1 MRPQVLRRRR
11 FNDRKEPQ
19 VAENCKHGKFI
30 NEMSFNKF
38 LIGGVCLA
46 FICGLLAT
54 PGLAADGPF
63 VIHYGL
69 NDSHGRSWVRE
80 NSAGVVGITYFQRFE
95 GSRDEGTL
103 LYKTISP
110 DGSAA
115 SDPVTT
121 GRRLEKSV
129 LLYDALD
136 NPHIFVARSN
146 DTDQMIDHYFKNG
159 GAEWQSETI
168 IHFTN
173 EGGKFIYEL
182 SADSGPDHSFH
193 LLLLKTRSDVDS
205 DDFMDAWM
213 DSYLYH
219 LTNATGHWEKEWVH
233 HYDSPYTYDMY
244 IKSSIRQDM
253 KVDRH
258 GFVHVAFG
266 VQTQISPENNPSRLM
281 YATNK
286 TGTWRIETV
295 LNNDQ
300 GQVDDAGWFP
310 SLCLDSHDVPYISCI
325 YINRVLTHS
334 ATYSKLLWLKRLGAG
349 NWHSEVVAESDD
361 GYYGGDGRN
370 YTGALCHL
378 VFDSDDTAHII
389 FSDIASTHYDRQ
401 RLNVGNIRYGVY
413 RDGKWNL
420 DTIYRQPLPT
430 GFYDAV
436 EMLWMCLV
444 VSPLSDDIHVVGQEI
459 DVSGEG
465 VYTCRLVEFSWTGD
479 PPVAKRKAG
488 RVPHEP

>member
-1 MRPQVLRRRR
+1 VT
-11 FNDRKEPQ
+11 
-19 VAENCKHGKFI
+19 ENCKRGKFI

-80 NSAGVVGITYFQRFE
+80 NGAGVVGITYFQRFE

-103 LYKTISP
+103 FYKTISP
-110 DGSAA
+110 DGSQALE
-115 SDPVTT
+115 PVTT

-193 LLLLKTRSDVDS
+193 LLVLKTRSDVDS

-286 TGTWRIETV
+286 TGTWRIEMV

-325 YINRVLTHS
+325 YINRVITHS
-334 ATYSKLLWLKRLGAG
+334 ATYSKLLWLKRLGSS

-378 VFDSDDTAHII
+378 VFDSDDTPHII

-420 DTIYRQPLPT
+420 DTIYRQPLPK

-436 EMLWMCLV
+436 EMLWMCLIV
-444 VSPLSDDIHVVGQEI
+444 CPLSDDIHVVGQEI
-459 DVSGEG
+459 DVGGEG

-488 RVPHEP
+488 RAPHQP